1 MTVVCDWGGGDV
13 SRCPQG
19 SRGTNRAKDLVPRGL
34 LELVMGA
41 GHTEVTGGPL
51 ESLRTCLAPV

>member
-1 MTVVCDWGGGDV
+1 M

-34 LELVMGA
+34 PELVTLVAMGA

-51 ESLRTCLAPV
+51 QNLCTCLAPV